1 MGFAFIEFKY
11 KDVAKVAAD
20 AMNGYMFYGKKL
32 VCRVIEDDQG
42 MRVHTKKF
50 KFIPF
55 NKKFIEQKNAVIIFY
70 WIVFVLTCD
79 IAKGTCSS

>member
-1 MGFAFIEFKY
+1 MGFAFVEFKY
-11 KDVAKVAAD
+11 KDVAKVAAE

-55 NKKFIEQKNAVIIFY
+55 NKKFIEQKNAVNYFILEFCIN
-70 WIVFVLTCD
+70 L
-79 IAKGTCSS
+79 